1 MTDYLRWITRN
12 ESTLQRF
19 DMRMVIPYFM
29 RKHEVFNFLA
39 SVHLFVHIL
48 FADYCYSSVEN
59 ASSLKYY
66 GLFSIV
72 AGGNCMDVWS
82 KTWKLYYNIACYIK
96 SQIMKNRNMESNL
109 SCTFAERQTDQE
121 VSCISVSLHS
131 FDVSSLRIFMIRFR
145 IKATHFCLYT
155 VYDKC

>member
-1 MTDYLRWITRN
+1 
-12 ESTLQRF
+12 
-19 DMRMVIPYFM
+19 MVIPYFM

-72 AGGNCMDVWS
+72 AGGNCMDGARLENYIITLHVILNR
-82 KTWKLYYNIACYIK
+82 KL
-96 SQIMKNRNMESNL
+96 
-109 SCTFAERQTDQE
+109 
-121 VSCISVSLHS
+121 
-131 FDVSSLRIFMIRFR
+131 
-145 IKATHFCLYT
+145 
-155 VYDKC
+155 